1 MMTPCKSTKHDSNTH
16 KTWKTMSTC
25 KLSLFVLWRT
35 RPHSWCLSKEMC
47 STCNTHHNF
56 YHYPMAKRKGK
67 GGRPVSIGTLKLDLN
82 PSWVQNNPTL
92 FSKLAPCFLLP
103 IIIKGDKSTTV
114 WTQTFI
120 NSRAFACFIDKEL
133 VQQHNLAL
141 VEKATQMAIKVIDG
155 QKFSSRFVTHEI
167 KVLMVIIGS
176 HNIKVVFN
184 VISSLA
190 NHVIIGLSWL
200 ILHNP
205 QIH

>member
-1 MMTPCKSTKHDSNTH
+1 
-16 KTWKTMSTC
+16 
-25 KLSLFVLWRT
+25 
-35 RPHSWCLSKEMC
+35 
-47 STCNTHHNF
+47 
-56 YHYPMAKRKGK
+56 
-67 GGRPVSIGTLKLDLN
+67 
-82 PSWVQNNPTL
+82 
-92 FSKLAPCFLLP
+92 
-103 IIIKGDKSTTV
+103 
-114 WTQTFI
+114 
-120 NSRAFACFIDKEL
+120 
-133 VQQHNLAL
+133 